1 MRRHLSTMFSLFP
14 GFILCVVM
22 TLVVP
27 TTTNAALIGEGECS
41 SLPHSPGQC
50 NVAEN
55 VAALISGIDMADL
68 TLLAESESTPLPM
81 GLEFFDSLGDPVLDP
96 FAADLKEGSV
106 SWTGGF
112 DYISIKNGTLLSVFS
127 GDGGAFE
134 LTHGVSNIKVWSSSS
149 AIPEPT
155 AALVFATGFAVMG
168 IARRRVA

>member
-1 MRRHLSTMFSLFP
+1 MHLAWGCFRSAARRLP
-14 GFILCVVM
+14 GSAC
-22 TLVVP
+22 
-27 TTTNAALIGEGECS
+27 AAGPAVG
-41 SLPHSPGQC
+41 P
-50 NVAEN
+50 
-55 VAALISGIDMADL
+55 
-68 TLLAESESTPLPM
+68 
-81 GLEFFDSLGDPVLDP
+81 LGDPVSDP

-112 DYISIKNGTLLSVFS
+112 DYISIKNGTRLSVFS

-134 LTHGVSNIKVWSSSS
+134 LDFGVSNIKVWNSSS